1 MGSSAMGASA
11 FGKRLREAGRGDV
24 TVTHAAIESV
34 PADADLVVVHQD
46 LARRARAARPD
57 VEIVTIQ
64 SYLGDPALDSLSER
78 LTERS
83 TTDAE
88 Q

>member
-1 MGSSAMGASA
+1 MPRSAATTIIAITAWPRSNSA
-11 FGKRLREAGRGDV
+11 
-24 TVTHAAIESV
+24 H
-34 PADADLVVVHQD
+34 
-46 LARRARAARPD
+46 RARSARPG

-64 SYLGDPALDSLSER
+64 SYLGDPALDALSER
-78 LTERS
+78 LTERT